1 MAIDE
6 VGSFDSTG
14 SAQERLARVGMQ
26 VPIHVAKAISGVIV
40 PDSAFTLLPK
50 VDQPFPSGE
59 TATSAAPDESLV
71 GRTIN
76 IEDVARSEVA
86 GKLWGIGA
94 HLLALLLLGFGGGGG
109 GWPALCGLDLV
120 GEDSNPPAGRLGYFT
135 LQ

>member
-6 VGSFDSTG
+6 VGSSDSTG

-26 VPIHVAKAISGVIV
+26 VPIPSGVIV

-86 GKLWGIGA
+86 GELWGIGA

-109 GWPALCGLDLV
+109 GRPSFSGLDLV
-120 GEDSNPPAGRLGYFT
+120 REDPDSSAGGLS
-135 LQ
+135 